1 MNKTAYTKPLI
12 EVIRVNGNALMET
25 WSIGVDNDPNH
36 AIGSGDEDDI
46 GAKKVHVF
54 DDEDAWPDTHKNVW
68 DD

>member
-36 AIGSGDEDDI
+36 GIGPGDEGDI
-46 GAKKVHVF
+46 GAKKGYFF
-54 DDEDAWPDTHKNVW
+54 DDEDAWPDTHKNMW

>member
-1 MNKTAYTKPLI
+1 MKKTAYMKPLT

-36 AIGSGDEDDI
+36 AIGPGNEGDI
-46 GAKKVHVF
+46 GAKKGWF
-54 DDEDAWPDTHKNVW
+54 EEEPDWEVQNYSPW